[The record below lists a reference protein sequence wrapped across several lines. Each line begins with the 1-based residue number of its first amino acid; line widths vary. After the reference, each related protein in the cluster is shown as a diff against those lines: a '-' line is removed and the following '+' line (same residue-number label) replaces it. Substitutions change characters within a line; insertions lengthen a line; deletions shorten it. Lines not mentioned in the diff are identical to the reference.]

1 MGRSQVKYNQT
12 HGRRGAKGRGGGR
25 TGRGGSASKA
35 TSSRRAA
42 PSQPSNHDDTNA
54 WRYENSAISHTG
66 GMDLEM
72 LDLETQKLTQYPAE
86 KVEQIDEGRVLFS
99 GVNLSAM
106 GKALDSLSVADRLR
120 IPAYLTVDLEVK
132 RETSPQVSSK
142 TDVDKSASRSADDV
156 PDKIHEA
163 TTITK
168 EGNEESHGSGDED
181 EDLDSWLDSV
191 IT

>member
-12 HGRRGAKGRGGGR
+12 HGRPGAKGRGGGGR
-25 TGRGGSASKA
+25 TGRGGSAAKA
-35 TSSRRAA
+35 TSRRAE
-42 PSQPSNHDDTNA
+42 PDDTNA
-54 WRYENSAISHTG
+54 WRYENNAISHTG

-86 KVEQIDEGRVLFS
+86 KVEQIDKRRELFS

-106 GKALDSLSVADRLR
+106 GKALESLSVADRLG
-120 IPAYLTVDLEVK
+120 IPAYLTADLEV
-132 RETSPQVSSK
+132 RGARSTQVSLQ
-142 TDVDKSASRSADDV
+142 TDVDKSASRFSADDV
-156 PDKIHEA
+156 PDEIHEA

-168 EGNEESHGSGDED
+168 EDNEESHGTGDED

>member
-12 HGRRGAKGRGGGR
+12 HGRPGAKGRGGGR
-25 TGRGGSASKA
+25 GRGGSDKA
-35 TSSRRAA
+35 TSRCAA
-42 PSQPSNHDDTNA
+42 PPPPQPPHDDTNA
-54 WRYENSAISHTG
+54 WRYENSVISHTD

-72 LDLETQKLTQYPAE
+72 LDLETQRLTQYPVE
-86 KVEQIDEGRVLFS
+86 KVEQTEEGQEFFG

-106 GKALDSLSVADRLR
+106 GKALNSLSVADRLG

-132 RETSPQVSSK
+132 DLKSAQASLK
-142 TDVDKSASRSADDV
+142 TDVDESSSRSAL
-156 PDKIHEA
+156 PDKKEIQQA
-163 TTITK
+163 TTIT
-168 EGNEESHGSGDED
+168 NEDNKSHGTDDED